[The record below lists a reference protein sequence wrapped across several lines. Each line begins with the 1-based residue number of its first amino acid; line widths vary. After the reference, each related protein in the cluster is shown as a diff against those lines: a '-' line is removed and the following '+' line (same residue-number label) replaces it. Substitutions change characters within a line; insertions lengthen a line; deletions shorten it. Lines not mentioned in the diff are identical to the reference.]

1 MKVPNGSDGT
11 PSVESTE
18 NVSLTDE
25 EIVPNERPRPTSSL
39 DLSANGQPRYSIQ
52 KLREPPNVF
61 HTLGASLLGST
72 GRQLE
77 NGSDRGDHI
86 PSRQRFQ
93 QRDQGRLGA
102 CPMQPRFDWKRLGR
116 SLATIGRQ
124 LPHAC
129 SKLITEFGTWLL
141 DSFSDLV
148 RRSSAFVR
156 RYWVALLLLALAG
169 VGLALLGRLVF
180 EPLSWKGWF
189 TFAVLLLLLA
199 SLICSW
205 LPTEVSFAYAVVT
218 LMAFFVISPAEGLI
232 GFSNTGVAA
241 VAVYFMVAEGVYR
254 TSALRTIFRILLGR
268 PSSLLMAQVRTCL
281 PAAVVSAFL
290 HNTPTMVMMIP
301 GVQRW
306 ARFNGLSGAK
316 ILMPLND
323 AAVLGGSTTIIG
335 SSVNLVVLGLV
346 QQTNVL
352 DPATNHVVQFGIFS
366 ITKLAIINLAAC
378 LVFIFVFSGMLLKD
392 RENVVED
399 VVEHPR
405 EYTVAV
411 MVREGSPIV
420 GLTIQEAGLRA
431 LKGLFLVELSRKNGN
446 LIAAPGPDTVIQA
459 QDVLLFAGR
468 LETVAELYLIDGI
481 IPASTHTRKLSV
493 QMHRRRLYEVVV
505 SPFSSL
511 VGHTIRETN
520 FRRKYH
526 AAIIAVHRGGA
537 IVREKIGDIQILGG
551 ETFIVEAS
559 EDFGERYARDSDF
572 SLVSEVSGT
581 ERPREDLPHML
592 AAGLFV
598 VLMIAFATT
607 GFMSIFVSASLATI
621 GMLITGC
628 MTFRQAGAS
637 VQLPILLTIGAA
649 FGISEAMQVS
659 GVAAQLSLLIVKILR
674 PLGSIGILFG
684 IYVITALLTNAITSI
699 GAVTLTF
706 AIVASKG
713 TGIIYLTQ
721 VNVYAAL
728 YTMMVAGNCS
738 FMLHTGHQTNLM
750 VHGAANYR
758 VSDWLKLGVP
768 LQLVSC
774 IVTVVAA
781 NFLYRS

>member
-1 MKVPNGSDGT
+1 MNGVRHRLNFAAENGGRVSEEITPSDGALE
-11 PSVESTE
+11 VSTE
-18 NVSLTDE
+18 HSE
-25 EIVPNERPRPTSSL
+25 E
-39 DLSANGQPRYSIQ
+39 AQPRYSIQ
-52 KLREPPNVF
+52 KLREPPNVLQSLNVPLLAGERERLVGK
-61 HTLGASLLGST
+61 HDERGASAVRHRSRRRDFCCLG
-72 GRQLE
+72 
-77 NGSDRGDHI
+77 GSGDSRRPRG
-86 PSRQRFQ
+86 SSFWTA
-93 QRDQGRLGA
+93 LG
-102 CPMQPRFDWKRLGR
+102 QF
-116 SLATIGRQ
+116 GRQ
-124 LPHAC
+124 LPVTVRNLG
-129 SKLITEFGTWLL
+129 KNIGEWLMDNLTDLTRRTVTFG
-141 DSFSDLV
+141 
-148 RRSSAFVR
+148 R
-156 RYWVALLLLALAG
+156 RYWIAFLLLALASI
-169 VGLALLGRLVF
+169 GLAMLGRFVF

-199 SLICSW
+199 SLVCSW
-205 LPTEVSFAYAVVT
+205 LPTEVSFAYAVVA
-218 LMAFFVISPAEGLI
+218 LMAFFVISPSEGLI

-241 VAVYFMVAEGVYR
+241 VAIYFMVAEGVYR
-254 TSALRTIFRILLGR
+254 TSALRSIFRVLLGR
-268 PSSLLMAQVRTCL
+268 PSSVFMGQIRTCI

-306 ARFNGLSGAK
+306 ARFNGLSVAK
-316 ILMPLND
+316 ILMPMND

-335 SSVNLVVLGLV
+335 SSVNLVVLGLI
-346 QQTNVL
+346 QQNNVT
-352 DPATNHVVQFGIFS
+352 DPQTGKVVSIGIFS

-378 LVFIFVFSGMLLKD
+378 FVFMFAISQFLLKD

-431 LKGLFLVELSRKNGN
+431 LKGLFLVELSRKSGH

-481 IPASTHTRKLSV
+481 MPASTHTRKLSV

-511 VGHTIRETN
+511 VGHTVRETN

-526 AAIIAVHRGGA
+526 AAIIAVHRGGS
-537 IVREKIGDIQILGG
+537 IVREKIGDIQIMGG

-572 SLVSEVSGT
+572 SLVSEVGGS
-581 ERPREDLPHML
+581 ERPREDFPHML

-598 VLMIAFATT
+598 ALMIAFATS
-607 GFMSIFVSASLATI
+607 GFMSIFVSASLAVV
-621 GMLITGC
+621 GMLLTGC
-628 MTFRQAGAS
+628 MTYRQAGAS
-637 VQLPILLTIGAA
+637 IQFPILLTIGAA
-649 FGISEAMQVS
+649 FGVSEAMQVS
-659 GVAAQLSLLIVKILR
+659 GVAAQLSLLVVKILR
-674 PLGSIGILFG
+674 PLGSLGLLFG
-684 IYVITALLTNAITSI
+684 IYVITALLTNVITSI

-706 AIVASKG
+706 AIVASRT
-713 TGIIYLTQ
+713 TGIIYQTN
-721 VNVYAAL
+721 VNVYAAIF
-728 YTMMVAGNCS
+728 TMMVAGNCS

-758 VSDWLKLGVP
+758 VSDWLKLGAP

-774 IVTVVAA
+774 IVTAVAA

>member
-1 MKVPNGSDGT
+1 MDDDDMRHRMHNATENGTRVSEEIT
-11 PSVESTE
+11 PSEQTFERSTG
-18 NVSLTDE
+18 
-25 EIVPNERPRPTSSL
+25 SS
-39 DLSANGQPRYSIQ
+39 DLAQPRYSIQ
-52 KLREPPNVF
+52 KLREPPNVLQS
-61 HTLGASLLGST
+61 LGIPLLSGETERLGGKRGELDASAA
-72 GRQLE
+72 
-77 NGSDRGDHI
+77 
-86 PSRQRFQ
+86 RQRSRG
-93 QRDQGRLGA
+93 RDA
-102 CPMQPRFDWKRLGR
+102 CCMGSSSDGKRF
-116 SLATIGRQ
+116 
-124 LPHAC
+124 
-129 SKLITEFGTWLL
+129 
-141 DSFSDLV
+141 
-148 RRSSAFVR
+148 RSSAFWTALRQFGLRLPHTLKSLGKNTGEWFLDTLSDLTRRTVAFGR
-156 RYWVALLLLALAG
+156 RYWIAWVLMALAG
-169 VGLALLGRLVF
+169 VALALLGRFVF

-189 TFAVLLLLLA
+189 TFAVLLILLA
-199 SLICSW
+199 SLVCSW

-218 LMAFFVISPAEGLI
+218 LMAFFVISPSEGLV

-254 TSALRTIFRILLGR
+254 TSALRSIFRVLLGR
-268 PSSLLMAQVRTCL
+268 PSSVLMAQIRTSI

-316 ILMPLND
+316 ILMPMNN

-335 SSVNLVVLGLV
+335 SSVNLVVLGLI
-346 QQTNVL
+346 QQNNVT
-352 DPATNHVVQFGIFS
+352 DPQTGQVISIGIFS

-378 LVFIFVFSGMLLKD
+378 FVFMFAVSRFLLKD

-431 LKGLFLVELSRKNGN
+431 LKGLFLVELSRKNGH

-511 VGHTIRETN
+511 VGHTVRETN

-526 AAIIAVHRGGA
+526 AAIIAVHRGGS
-537 IVREKIGDIQILGG
+537 IVREKIGDIQIMGG

-559 EDFGERYARDSDF
+559 EDFGEHYARDSDF
-572 SLVSEVSGT
+572 SLVSEVGGS

-592 AAGLFV
+592 AAGFFV
-598 VLMIAFATT
+598 ALMIAFAVS
-607 GFMSIFVSASLATI
+607 GFMSIFVSASLAVL
-621 GMLITGC
+621 GMLVTGC
-628 MTFRQAGAS
+628 MTYRQAGAS
-637 VQLPILLTIGAA
+637 VQFPILLTIGAA
-649 FGISEAMQVS
+649 FGVSGAMQVS

-674 PLGSIGILFG
+674 PLGSLGLLFG
-684 IYVITALLTNAITSI
+684 IYVITALLTNVITSI

-706 AIVASKG
+706 AIVASKT
-713 TGIIYLTQ
+713 TGIIYQ
-721 VNVYAAL
+721 ANVNVYAAIF
-728 YTMMVAGNCS
+728 TMMVAGNCS

-758 VSDWLKLGVP
+758 VSDWLKLGTP

-774 IVTVVAA
+774 VVTSIAA